1 MADEASAELAGVR
14 LADLANR
21 LRGELDGVIGGSVL
35 EGTEELPVR
44 VIAQDAH
51 RASLSSVAGSPLAS
65 PGADILG
72 SPVSAL
78 GDVTLAPQVATIH
91 HEDGHRV
98 NSILGYLEPFT
109 LPAPALEHFFAA
121 LDAAGIVLPPGY
133 ELQVAG
139 EAAERGDA
147 MADLFGT
154 AIPLLVLMIGSV
166 VLAFNSFRYAGVIFV
181 VAFLSVG
188 LAMFGV
194 WLFGTPLGFNAIV
207 GSMGLMGLSINGAI
221 VVLSALR
228 SDPAA
233 SALEPGA
240 VQATVTDAT
249 RHILSTTFTTIG
261 GFIPLLVS
269 GDGFWLPF
277 AAAMVG
283 GVAGSAVL
291 ALVFAPAAFTLMTRL
306 SIKKHKLA
314 TRLRAAREK
323 AQGLPALAEQA

>member
-1 MADEASAELAGVR
+1 MTEDPKDALASIREAREGVTGTLAYPVGWDIAYGAICGGLVASQGLPVPWSMLVLVFALAGLAICVQWWRNRVGGWVR
-14 LADLANR
+14 
-21 LRGELDGVIGGSVL
+21 GYS
-35 EGTEELPVR
+35 PK
-44 VIAQDAH
+44 
-51 RASLSSVAGSPLAS
+51 RA
-65 PGADILG
+65 
-72 SPVSAL
+72 
-78 GDVTLAPQVATIH
+78 
-91 HEDGHRV
+91 RW
-98 NSILGYLEPFT
+98 
-109 LPAPALEHFFAA
+109 
-121 LDAAGIVLPPGY
+121 
-133 ELQVAG
+133 
-139 EAAERGDA
+139 
-147 MADLFGT
+147 
-154 AIPLLVLMIGSV
+154 
-166 VLAFNSFRYAGVIFV
+166 
-181 VAFLSVG
+181 VAFA
-188 LAMFGV
+188 LAAV
-194 WLFGTPLGFNAIV
+194 LV
-207 GSMGLMGLSINGAI
+207 GLMGLSINGAI